1 MTTWIKPAED
11 YRQFGYRI
19 KRGSEEWQELYRK
32 RVAVERCN
40 SRLKETRRLANHQFR
55 GFERI
60 SVHATLAVLAMMAVA
75 LSKAKQEQLE
85 EVRVCARKI
94 A

>member
-1 MTTWIKPAED
+1 MSAKP
-11 YRQFGYRI
+11 Y
-19 KRGSEEWQELYRK
+19 
-32 RVAVERCN
+32 V
-40 SRLKETRRLANHQFR
+40 

-75 LSKAKQEQLE
+75 LSKARHGELE
-85 EVRVCARKI
+85 EVRFCARRI

>member
-1 MTTWIKPAED
+1 MAWIRPVKD
-11 YRQFGYRI
+11 YRRFGYHI
-19 KRGSEEWQELYRK
+19 DRGSEEWQALYHK

-40 SRLKETRRLANHQFR
+40 SRLKEMRRLSKHQFR

-60 SVHATLAVLAMMAVA
+60 SVHAALAVLAMMAVA
-75 LSKAKQEQLE
+75 LSKAKWGQFE

-94 A
+94 S

>member
-1 MTTWIKPAED
+1 MAK
-11 YRQFGYRI
+11 
-19 KRGSEEWQELYRK
+19 
-32 RVAVERCN
+32 
-40 SRLKETRRLANHQFR
+40 HQFR